1 MSRIERLLRELSPVG
16 VLFRELGDVIV
27 DLRTGLNPR
36 ANFKL
41 NPVGATNLYV
51 TVRELGGFDIR
62 PSDKTDRVD
71 DAGLEIIQRRSRLKE
86 GDVLFSATGTIGRTA
101 LVGRG
106 PRDWNIKEGV
116 YAISPDPRILESR
129 FLIYLLHSKAIR
141 GRILAQADGSTVAS
155 IPMATLRK
163 IKIPVP
169 SLDAQREI
177 VRILGQFT
185 QLQVELEAELEA
197 RRRQYDH
204 YRQLAMSFDESIP
217 RVPLGDIAEVRSGWG
232 FPNVHQGQ
240 EEGEFPFYKVSDM
253 NLLGNETVMSIANHY
268 VSAEVAKKLG
278 VRPAPAGT
286 VIFPK
291 IGAAVA
297 TNKKRVLSVPSAY
310 DNNVMGLVPT
320 ERVTSRF
327 LYHWMQT
334 IDLSRLANDSGAV
347 PSIRKS
353 EAEQVLIPLPDLDT
367 QRRVADLLDKFDTL
381 VNDLSVGLPAELAAR
396 RKQYEY
402 YRDKLLTFEE
412 AAA

>member
-1 MSRIERLLRELSPVG
+1 MSRIDKLISELCPDG
-16 VLFRELGDVIV
+16 VEVRPLGDVGTVVRGKRFVKDDMIESGIPCIHYGEIYTKYGV
-27 DLRTGLNPR
+27 SATKSFSFVSEDRAKSLRFAQP
-36 ANFKL
+36 
-41 NPVGATNLYV
+41 
-51 TVRELGGFDIR
+51 
-62 PSDKTDRVD
+62 
-71 DAGLEIIQRRSRLKE
+71 
-86 GDVLFSATGTIGRTA
+86 GDVILASAGETIEDIGKSVAWLGDAPIAIHDACYAFS
-101 LVGRG
+101 
-106 PRDWNIKEGV
+106 
-116 YAISPDPRILESR
+116 SSMDPRFVSYFFASR
-129 FLIYLLHSKAIR
+129 AFRDQIRQQISSSKISSISTQAVSKAR
-141 GRILAQADGSTVAS
+141 
-155 IPMATLRK
+155 
-163 IKIPVP
+163 IPVP
-169 SLDAQREI
+169 PIQVQGEI
-177 VRILGQFT
+177 VKILDQFT
-185 QLQVELEAELEA
+185 QLEAELEAELEA

-240 EEGEFPFYKVSDM
+240 EEGEYPFYKVSDM

-334 IDLSRLANDSGAV
+334 FDLSRLANDSGAV

-353 EAEQVLIPLPDLDT
+353 EAEQVLIPLPDLDA

-412 AAA
+412 AVA